1 MARCI
6 VNVPCDVDQNG
17 LTARWNH
24 KDLLAKMEDS
34 LVRVSGGLG

>member
-1 MARCI
+1 MARRI
-6 VNVPCDVDQNG
+6 VDAPCDVDQNG

-24 KDLLAKMEDS
+24 KDLPAKMEDS